1 MYAIGWDCWG
11 MYPAPTSRSVTIPSA
26 TPNAKSKEHHCFAV
40 CYILQDFEERETQK
54 DSDNH
59 CRARKT
65 GSIRLELKLLKSNWS
80 AGKKEQKEE
89 LNTFTRELI
98 NRLKEFM

>member
-1 MYAIGWDCWG
+1 MQWVGSAGGCTQ
-11 MYPAPTSRSVTIPSA
+11 PPTSRSVTTPSV

-59 CRARKT
+59 CRARET
-65 GSIRLELKLLKSNWS
+65 ESIRLELKLLKSNWS
-80 AGKKEQKEE
+80 AGKKGTERRIEYIYQG
-89 LNTFTRELI
+89 I
-98 NRLKEFM
+98 NK